1 MENGLNGIC
10 KDLIKD
16 NIPSPARLNNSGN
29 NSLWNSTTIRRILK
43 NEVYIGN
50 TIGHKV
56 KKINYKLKKQI
67 LLDKDE
73 WIKVEN
79 THDTIISK
87 EDFEKVQNILNK
99 RSYNPQKRQCTFT
112 YRNYILCK
120 LWWKIYF
127 YKRIQK

>member
-1 MENGLNGIC
+1 MVNGLNSIC

-16 NIPSPARLNNSGN
+16 NIPSPASLSSNKDTT
-29 NSLWNSTTIRRILK
+29 LWNGTTIRRILK

-67 LLDKDE
+67 MLNKDN

-79 THDTIISK
+79 THEPIISK
-87 EDFEKVQNILNK
+87 EDFYKVQNILSK
-99 RSYNPQKRQCTFT
+99 RSYTPIKR
-112 YRNYILCK
+112 
-120 LWWKIYF
+120 
-127 YKRIQK
+127 

>member
-1 MENGLNGIC
+1 MVNGINSIC

-16 NIPSPARLNNSGN
+16 NIFSPTSLNNN
-29 NSLWNSTTIRRILK
+29 KVNTLWNGTTIRRILK

-50 TIGHKV
+50 TVGHKV

-67 LLDKDE
+67 MLDKDE

-79 THDTIISK
+79 THEHIIPK

-99 RSYNPQKRQCTFT
+99 RSYIPQKRKSTFA
-112 YRNYILCK
+112 YWNYIL
-120 LWWKIYF
+120 
-127 YKRIQK
+127 

>member
-1 MENGLNGIC
+1 MENGINSIC

-16 NIPSPARLNNSGN
+16 NIPSPANLNNN
-29 NSLWNSTTIRRILK
+29 KNSPLWNRTTVRRILK

-67 LLDKDE
+67 MLDKDK

-79 THDTIISK
+79 THEPIILK

-99 RSYNPQKRQCTFT
+99 RSYNPKQR
-112 YRNYILCK
+112 
-120 LWWKIYF
+120 
-127 YKRIQK
+127 

>member
-1 MENGLNGIC
+1 MVNGLNSIC

-16 NIPSPARLNNSGN
+16 NIPTPARLNNGSN
-29 NSLWNSTTIRRILK
+29 NTLWNSTTIRRILK

-67 LLDKDE
+67 MLNKDN

-79 THDTIISK
+79 THEPIISK
-87 EDFEKVQNILNK
+87 EDFYKVQNILSK
-99 RSYNPQKRQCTFT
+99 RSYTPFKR
-112 YRNYILCK
+112 
-120 LWWKIYF
+120 
-127 YKRIQK
+127 

>member
-1 MENGLNGIC
+1 MANGINSIC
-10 KDLIKD
+10 KGLIKD
-16 NIPSPARLNNSGN
+16 NIPSPANLNNIKRN
-29 NSLWNSTTIRRILK
+29 TIWNGITIRRILK

-67 LLDKDE
+67 MLDKDE

-79 THDTIISK
+79 THESIISK

-99 RSYNPQKRQCTFT
+99 RSYTPDKRKSSFT
-112 YRNYILCK
+112 YRNYLLRK
-120 LWWKIYF
+120 MWREIYL
-127 YKRIQK
+127 Y

>member
-1 MENGLNGIC
+1 MVNGINSIC

-16 NIPSPARLNNSGN
+16 NIPSPANLNNSKC
-29 NSLWNSTTIRRILK
+29 NSLWNGTTIRRILK

-67 LLDKDE
+67 MINKDD

-79 THDTIISK
+79 THDPIISK
-87 EDFEKVQNILNK
+87 EDFEKAQNILNK
-99 RSYNPQKRQCTFT
+99 RSYIPQKRKNTLA
-112 YRNYILCK
+112 YRNYILFK
-120 LWWKIYF
+120 MWREIYI
-127 YKRIQK
+127 YKRI

>member
-1 MENGLNGIC
+1 MGNGLNGIC

-29 NSLWNSTTIRRILK
+29 NTLWNSTTIRRILK

-67 LLDKDE
+67 MLNKDN

-79 THDTIISK
+79 THEPIISK
-87 EDFEKVQNILNK
+87 EDFYKVQNILDK
-99 RSYNPQKRQCTFT
+99 RSYTPLKRQNSLT
-112 YRNYILCK
+112 YWNYILCK
-120 LWWKIYF
+120 LWG
-127 YKRIQK
+127 

>member
-1 MENGLNGIC
+1 VANGINSIC

-16 NIPSPARLNNSGN
+16 NIPSPASLINSKSN
-29 NSLWNSTTIRRILK
+29 TLWNGTTIRRILK

-67 LLDKDE
+67 MLNKDE

-79 THDTIISK
+79 THKAIISK
-87 EDFEKVQNILNK
+87 EDFEKVQTILDK
-99 RSYNPQKRQCTFT
+99 RSYAPVKRKSTFA
-112 YRNYILCK
+112 YRNYIL
-120 LWWKIYF
+120 
-127 YKRIQK
+127 

>member
-1 MENGLNGIC
+1 MVNGINSIC

-16 NIPSPARLNNSGN
+16 NISSPASLNNN
-29 NSLWNSTTIRRILK
+29 KVNTLWNGTTIRRILK

-67 LLDKDE
+67 MLDKAE

-79 THDTIISK
+79 THEPIISK
-87 EDFEKVQNILNK
+87 EDFEKAQNILNI
-99 RSYNPQKRQCTFT
+99 RSYTPKIRKCTLA
-112 YRNYILCK
+112 YWNYIL
-120 LWWKIYF
+120 
-127 YKRIQK
+127 

>member
-1 MENGLNGIC
+1 MVNGINSIC

-16 NIPSPARLNNSGN
+16 NIPSPASLNNNNGN
-29 NSLWNSTTIRRILK
+29 TLWNGTTIRRILK

-67 LLDKDE
+67 MLDKDE

-79 THDTIISK
+79 THEPIISK
-87 EDFEKVQNILNK
+87 EHFEKAQNILNK
-99 RSYNPQKRQCTFT
+99 RSYTPFKRKSTLA
-112 YRNYILCK
+112 YRNYIL
-120 LWWKIYF
+120 
-127 YKRIQK
+127 

>member
-1 MENGLNGIC
+1 MENGINSIC

-16 NIPSPARLNNSGN
+16 NIPSPANLNNN
-29 NSLWNSTTIRRILK
+29 KNSPLWNRTTVRRILK

-67 LLDKDE
+67 MLDKDK

-79 THDTIISK
+79 THEPIILK

-99 RSYNPQKRQCTFT
+99 RSYTPKQR
-112 YRNYILCK
+112 
-120 LWWKIYF
+120 
-127 YKRIQK
+127 

>member
-1 MENGLNGIC
+1 MENGINSIC

-16 NIPSPARLNNSGN
+16 NIPSPASLYGKSNT
-29 NSLWNSTTIRRILK
+29 LWNSTTVRRILK

-50 TIGHKV
+50 TIGRKV

-67 LLDKDE
+67 MLSKDE

-79 THDTIISK
+79 THEAIISK

-99 RSYNPQKRQCTFT
+99 RSYTPEKRKSTLT
-112 YRNYILCK
+112 YWNYILCK
-120 LWWKIYF
+120 LWWEIYI
-127 YKRIQK
+127 YKRI

>member
-1 MENGLNGIC
+1 MENGINSIC

-16 NIPSPARLNNSGN
+16 NIPSPANLNNNNGN
-29 NSLWNSTTIRRILK
+29 TIWNGTTIRRILK

-67 LLDKDE
+67 MLDKDE

-79 THDTIISK
+79 THEPIISK

-99 RSYNPQKRQCTFT
+99 RSYTPLKRKISFA
-112 YRNYILCK
+112 YGNYILCK
-120 LWWKIYF
+120 LWS
-127 YKRIQK
+127 

>member
-1 MENGLNGIC
+1 MVNGINSIC
-10 KDLIKD
+10 KNLIKD
-16 NIPSPARLNNSGN
+16 DIPSPASLNNNKN
-29 NSLWNSTTIRRILK
+29 NTLWNGTTIRRILK

-50 TIGHKV
+50 TVGHKV

-79 THDTIISK
+79 THEPIISK
-87 EDFEKVQNILNK
+87 EDFDKVQNILDK
-99 RSYNPQKRQCTFT
+99 RSYIPEKRKSTLA

-120 LWWKIYF
+120 LWWKIYLH
-127 YKRIQK
+127 KRI

>member
-1 MENGLNGIC
+1 MVNGLNSIC

-16 NIPSPARLNNSGN
+16 NIPTPARLNNSGN
-29 NSLWNSTTIRRILK
+29 NTLWNSTTIRRILK

-67 LLDKDE
+67 VLNKDN

-79 THDTIISK
+79 THEPIISK
-87 EDFEKVQNILNK
+87 EDFYKVQNILDK
-99 RSYNPQKRQCTFT
+99 RSYTPLKRHTTLT
-112 YRNYILCK
+112 YWNYILCK
-120 LWWKIYF
+120 LWG
-127 YKRIQK
+127 

>member
-1 MENGLNGIC
+1 MGNGINSIC

-16 NIPSPARLNNSGN
+16 NIPSPASLNNNKGN
-29 NSLWNSTTIRRILK
+29 ILWNSTTIRRILK

-67 LLDKDE
+67 MLAKDK
-73 WIKVEN
+73 WIKIEN
-79 THDTIISK
+79 THEPIISK

-99 RSYNPQKRQCTFT
+99 RSYTPEKRKSTFA
-112 YRNYILCK
+112 YWNYILYK
-120 LWWKIYF
+120 MWREIYI
-127 YKRIQK
+127 YKRI

>member
-1 MENGLNGIC
+1 MENGINSIC

-16 NIPSPARLNNSGN
+16 NIPSPASLNSNKYN
-29 NSLWNSTTIRRILK
+29 TLWNSTTIRRILK

-67 LLDKDE
+67 MINKDD

-79 THDTIISK
+79 THGPIISK

-99 RSYNPQKRQCTFT
+99 RSYIPQKRKSTLT
-112 YRNYILCK
+112 YRNYIL
-120 LWWKIYF
+120 
-127 YKRIQK
+127 